1 MLALLLP
8 LTSALVRFSHAPLL
22 SSLSKVCASAHE
34 THAATFVAF
43 NGARM
48 GSCTLEAVALSEEGV
63 QMRSGATLRPL
74 LKALIVQSQARHQGV
89 GTLRVDDAAALAAK
103 WGYKELFCYVNLTN
117 EAARALYRR
126 CSFAPER
133 DAPAENFVRWLSGGQ
148 MLFIP
153 RDLQAGQ
160 PHQSAATRPRRR
172 LGLATMRLPVA
183 ISEALPWDE
192 SAYAAVEVEAL
203 WEAVLK
209 AYGSEDAA
217 AKAVRQ
223 VRGQIVCPIFA
234 TPALVAA
241 SRAALVER
249 MGEEE
254 AKTIM
259 GKHPCVLTCGDGL
272 LTADPD
278 EIRRFAEL
286 RRVLD
291 AIPPQ
296 ALLGT
301 VAAIGAAVL
310 GKIILIKT
318 GNSDPMG

>member
-8 LTSALVRFSHAPLL
+8 LTSALVRISHAPLL

-74 LKALIVQSQARHQGV
+74 LKALIVQSQARYQGV
-89 GTLRVDDAAALAAK
+89 GTSRVDDAAALAAK

-126 CSFAPER
+126 CSFAPVR

-183 ISEALPWDE
+183 VSEALPWDE

-223 VRGQIVCPIFA
+223 VR
-234 TPALVAA
+234 AA
-241 SRAALVER
+241 RAV
-249 MGEEE
+249 
-254 AKTIM
+254 
-259 GKHPCVLTCGDGL
+259 
-272 LTADPD
+272 
-278 EIRRFAEL
+278 
-286 RRVLD
+286 
-291 AIPPQ
+291 
-296 ALLGT
+296 
-301 VAAIGAAVL
+301 
-310 GKIILIKT
+310 
-318 GNSDPMG
+318 

>member
-1 MLALLLP
+1 MLSIRLHVAFRRTYEIDVVMLAHLIS
-8 LTSALVRFSHAPLL
+8 LTSALVRISHAPLL

-34 THAATFVAF
+34 THAAAFVSF

-74 LKALIVQSQARHQGV
+74 LKALIVSQARHQGV

-117 EAARALYRR
+117 EAAHALYRR
-126 CSFAPER
+126 CDFAPVR

-148 MLFIP
+148 MLFFP
-153 RDLQAGQ
+153 RHLQAGQ

-183 ISEALPWDE
+183 VSEALPWDE

-217 AKAVRQ
+217 VKAVRQ
-223 VRGQIVCPIFA
+223 VR
-234 TPALVAA
+234 AA
-241 SRAALVER
+241 RA
-249 MGEEE
+249 
-254 AKTIM
+254 
-259 GKHPCVLTCGDGL
+259 H
-272 LTADPD
+272 TAW
-278 EIRRFAEL
+278 AS
-286 RRVLD
+286 V
-291 AIPPQ
+291 
-296 ALLGT
+296 
-301 VAAIGAAVL
+301 
-310 GKIILIKT
+310 
-318 GNSDPMG
+318 

>member
-1 MLALLLP
+1 
-8 LTSALVRFSHAPLL
+8 
-22 SSLSKVCASAHE
+22 
-34 THAATFVAF
+34 
-43 NGARM
+43 M

-89 GTLRVDDAAALAAK
+89 GTSRVDDAAALAAK

-126 CSFAPER
+126 CSFAPVR
-133 DAPAENFVRWLSGGQ
+133 DAPAEIFVRWLSGGQ
-148 MLFIP
+148 MFFFP

-183 ISEALPWDE
+183 VSEALPWDE

-223 VRGQIVCPIFA
+223 VR
-234 TPALVAA
+234 AA
-241 SRAALVER
+241 RAV
-249 MGEEE
+249 
-254 AKTIM
+254 
-259 GKHPCVLTCGDGL
+259 
-272 LTADPD
+272 
-278 EIRRFAEL
+278 
-286 RRVLD
+286 
-291 AIPPQ
+291 
-296 ALLGT
+296 
-301 VAAIGAAVL
+301 
-310 GKIILIKT
+310 
-318 GNSDPMG
+318 

>member
-1 MLALLLP
+1 MHSIRLHIAFRRTDEIDVAMLALLLP
-8 LTSALVRFSHAPLL
+8 LTSALVRISHAPLL

-48 GSCTLEAVALSEEGV
+48 GSCTLEAVALSEEDV

-89 GTLRVDDAAALAAK
+89 GTLRVDNAAALAAK

-126 CSFAPER
+126 CGFAPER
-133 DAPAENFVRWLSGGQ
+133 DAPAENFVRWLSGDQ
-148 MLFIP
+148 MLFFP

-183 ISEALPWDE
+183 VSEALPWDE

-223 VRGQIVCPIFA
+223 VR
-234 TPALVAA
+234 AA
-241 SRAALVER
+241 RAV
-249 MGEEE
+249 
-254 AKTIM
+254 
-259 GKHPCVLTCGDGL
+259 
-272 LTADPD
+272 
-278 EIRRFAEL
+278 
-286 RRVLD
+286 
-291 AIPPQ
+291 
-296 ALLGT
+296 
-301 VAAIGAAVL
+301 
-310 GKIILIKT
+310 
-318 GNSDPMG
+318 